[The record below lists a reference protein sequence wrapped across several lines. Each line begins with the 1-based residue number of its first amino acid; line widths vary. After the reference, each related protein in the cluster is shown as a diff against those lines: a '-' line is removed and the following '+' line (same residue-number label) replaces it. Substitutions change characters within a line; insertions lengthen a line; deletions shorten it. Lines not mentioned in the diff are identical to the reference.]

1 MHIHNLDKWT
11 HSHRFAKPNRQGE
24 RNTRWVVILTLM
36 TMVAEIA
43 AGILYGSMALLADGW
58 HMGTHAAALG
68 IAVFAYGYARR
79 HADNPRFTFGTGKI
93 GVLGG
98 YTSAVGLAIAAL
110 LMGAESIR
118 RLIDPSP
125 IRFNEAILVAIL
137 GLAVNLFSAWLLHGR
152 DGGHG
157 HDDEDHAPGGHHHDH
172 NLRAAYLHVI
182 ADALTSL
189 LAIVALST
197 GKLFG
202 WVQMDPLMGV
212 VGAVVIFRWS
222 WGLLRE
228 SSRIL
233 LDHDAGSKKTQAI
246 LQAIER
252 DSDNRVTDHHV
263 WRISEDSLAVVL
275 SVVTHYPKPPDHYKH
290 LLSQITHLRHIT
302 VEVIPCE
309 SDPCLAQSKPE
320 K

>member
-157 HDDEDHAPGGHHHDH
+157 YDDEDHGPGGHHHDH

-309 SDPCLAQSKPE
+309 SDPCLPQSKPE

>member
-1 MHIHNLDKWT
+1 
-11 HSHRFAKPNRQGE
+11 
-24 RNTRWVVILTLM
+24 
-36 TMVAEIA
+36 
-43 AGILYGSMALLADGW
+43 
-58 HMGTHAAALG
+58 
-68 IAVFAYGYARR
+68 
-79 HADNPRFTFGTGKI
+79 
-93 GVLGG
+93 
-98 YTSAVGLAIAAL
+98 
-110 LMGAESIR
+110 
-118 RLIDPSP
+118 
-125 IRFNEAILVAIL
+125 
-137 GLAVNLFSAWLLHGR
+137 
-152 DGGHG
+152 
-157 HDDEDHAPGGHHHDH
+157 
-172 NLRAAYLHVI
+172 VI

-189 LAIVALST
+189 LAILALST

-212 VGAVVIFRWS
+212 VGAVVIFKWS

-233 LDHDAGSKKTQAI
+233 LDHDAGSEKTQAV

-252 DSDNRVTDHHV
+252 DSDNRVADHHV

-290 LLSQITHLRHIT
+290 LLSHITHLRHIT

-309 SDPCLAQSKPE
+309 TDPCLPLCNPE

>member
-1 MHIHNLDKWT
+1 MHIHNIDKWT
-11 HSHRFAKPNRQGE
+11 HSHRFANPGDRGE
-24 RNTRWVVILTLM
+24 RNTRWVVILTLL

-43 AGILYGSMALLADGW
+43 AGVLYGSMALLADGW

-118 RLIDPSP
+118 RLVDPSP

-152 DGGHG
+152 DSDHP
-157 HDDEDHAPGGHHHDH
+157 HDDENGARRGHHHDH

-222 WGLLRE
+222 WGLLKD

-233 LDHDAGSKKTQAI
+233 LDHDAGIEKTQAI
-246 LQAIER
+246 IQAIER

-275 SVVTHYPKPPDHYKH
+275 SVVTHYPRPPDHYKH
-290 LLSQITHLRHIT
+290 LLSPVSHLRHVT
-302 VEVIPCE
+302 VEVIPCD
-309 SDPCLAQSKPE
+309 SDPCLPQWDPE